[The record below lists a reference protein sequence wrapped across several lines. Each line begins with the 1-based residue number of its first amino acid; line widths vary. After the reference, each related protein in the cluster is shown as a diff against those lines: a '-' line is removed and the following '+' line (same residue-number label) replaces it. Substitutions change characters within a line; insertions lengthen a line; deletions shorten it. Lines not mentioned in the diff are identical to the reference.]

1 MYRSFVVAAL
11 ATFGFAMIA
20 PAEAFWPR
28 SQLRACSEGVDE
40 ADFQRWRCWELDGQ
54 VQVPMSF
61 GPAVAPYPGVG
72 GRNAPWQA
80 PRRSTIVRR
89 LG

>member
-1 MYRSFVVAAL
+1 MHRSLLIAGL
-11 ATFGFAMIA
+11 AVGSAGLTT

-28 SQLRACSEGVDE
+28 TQLQACSAVANE

-54 VQVPMSF
+54 VPMYFGVPAIELYPPPTAREWRRPALRS
-61 GPAVAPYPGVG
+61 GPV
-72 GRNAPWQA
+72 
-80 PRRSTIVRR
+80 VRR

>member
-1 MYRSFVVAAL
+1 MRRSLIIVAL
-11 ATFGFAMIA
+11 AVGAGGMAA

-28 SQLRACSEGVDE
+28 TQLQACSAVANE

-54 VQVPMSF
+54 VPMSF
-61 GPAVAPYPGVG
+61 GPPAIVPYPGGVG
-72 GRNAPWQA
+72 QDW
-80 PRRSTIVRR
+80 RRLPQRQGPVVRR